1 MNKNILPLTLIVL
14 AVGTYFTFTRVK
26 YDEIKSIKEVNA
38 VYDQALSNSKKLI
51 NERKTVVDNYNKIDI
66 VDRENLEKM
75 LPDNIDNIRLIIDIN
90 SVAAKHGLI
99 LKGIKTSAPGM
110 IGDTSAGSDATHN
123 SNTQS
128 AQSADSKYNTMT
140 LNFTVSSSYEKFNLF
155 IKDLESSLRIIDI
168 SKIALVAKENGVND
182 YSVELKTYWLK

>member
-1 MNKNILPLTLIVL
+1 MNKNILPLILIVL
-14 AVGTYFTFTRVK
+14 AVGIYFTFTRVK

-38 VYDQALSNSKKLI
+38 VYNQALANSRKLI

-90 SVAAKHGLI
+90 SVAAKHGLV

-110 IGDTSAGSDATHN
+110 IGDSTAGSDTTR
-123 SNTQS
+123 SSS
-128 AQSADSKYNTMT
+128 AQNTDSKYNTMT
-140 LNFTVSSSYEKFNLF
+140 LNFTVSSTYEKFNLF

-168 SKIALVAKENGVND
+168 SKIALLSKENGIND